1 MIYPNKHPA
10 EQQGSEKHLTISLES

>member
-10 EQQGSEKHLTISLES
+10 EQQGSDKHLNISLES